1 MTAEATA
8 PHRRPGRDDT
18 RLRGAGARW
27 RVPALIAVLAALV
40 VASVLS
46 LVYGSR
52 EIPLGE
58 IWPALTAPDPD
69 SIVDAAVQGR
79 VPRTV
84 LALLVGAALGL
95 AGAVMQGMT
104 RNPLADPGILGL
116 NAGASL
122 AVVLGIATV
131 GATTLPQFIWL
142 AFLGAAA
149 AGAFVYAVA
158 SLGREGATPLKLA
171 LAGAATA
178 AALASLISA
187 VLLTQDAT
195 LNRFRFWQVGGV
207 GGAEFTS
214 ILQVLPFLAVG
225 GALAIGSA
233 RGLDALALGDD
244 LAKGLGRRVGR
255 TRLVAGLAAVL
266 LCGAATAIAGPI
278 GFIGL
283 TVPHLARRITGPSH
297 AWLLPSSA
305 LLGALLLVVAD
316 VLGRV
321 VARPSDVEVGIVTA
335 LIGAPVLIAIVRRS
349 KVRAL

>member
-1 MTAEATA
+1 MTAQDTA
-8 PHRRPGRDDT
+8 PHRRPGDGDT
-18 RLRGAGARW
+18 RLRGAAARV
-27 RVPALIAVLAALV
+27 RIPALIAVVAALV

-79 VPRTV
+79 IPRTV

-95 AGAVMQGMT
+95 AGAVMQGLT

-122 AVVLGIATV
+122 AVVLGISTV

-207 GGAEFTS
+207 GGAES
-214 ILQVLPFLAVG
+214 AGVLQVLPFLVVG

-244 LAKGLGRRVGR
+244 LATGLGRRVGR

-283 TVPHLARRITGPSH
+283 TVPHVARRITGPSH

-305 LLGALLLVVAD
+305 LLGALLLLVAD
-316 VLGRV
+316 VIGRV

>member
-1 MTAEATA
+1 MTAL
-8 PHRRPGRDDT
+8 PP
-18 RLRGAGARW
+18 
-27 RVPALIAVLAALV
+27 RVLALIVTVAAILV
-40 VASVLS
+40 AAVLS
-46 LVYGSR
+46 LVFGSR
-52 EIPLGE
+52 EIPFADV
-58 IWPALTAPDPD
+58 WPALTAPDPD

-122 AVVLGIATV
+122 AVVIGITWV
-131 GATTLPQFIWL
+131 GATTLPQFVWL

-149 AGAFVYAVA
+149 AGAFVYSVA

-178 AALASLISA
+178 AALVSLLSA

-207 GGAEFTS
+207 GGAEAES
-214 ILQVLPFLAVG
+214 ILQVLPFLLVG
-225 GALAIGSA
+225 GALAAGSA
-233 RGLDALALGDD
+233 RGLDALALGDE
-244 LAKGLGRRVGR
+244 LATGLGRRVGR
-255 TRLVAGLAAVL
+255 TRLIAGLAAVL
-266 LCGAATAIAGPI
+266 LCGAATAVAGPI

-283 TVPHLARRITGPSH
+283 TVPHLARRFTGPSH

-305 LLGALLLVVAD
+305 LLGALLLLVAD
-316 VLGRV
+316 VIGRV
-321 VARPSDVEVGIVTA
+321 VARPSDVEVGIITA